1 MSKLISIFYSSIVI
15 LSMMQ
20 FIISGP
26 TVDLAEFV
34 KGLGNQAKATLAF
47 IKDELDQTNSTEVI
61 QTVKT
66 EAIDFFS
73 QSAQVMKLTGIK
85 DAAFPAFIAR
95 FVKNLNL
102 PKEHRQNVTEA
113 LLNISSSYN
122 NDWEQYKFIYT
133 KESTNSSCYYV
144 SILAQHDRANN
155 KSNLIYSDIKTQM
168 NQTNIL
174 VLLKTYKEGSS
185 IEDEVKIVK
194 KPDSIK
200 DMDLE
205 LIIKFYDVVAVKAF
219 GKYLG
224 VSTLSNVVEDKNKN
238 NILFL
243 EDA

>member
-1 MSKLISIFYSSIVI
+1 MSKLITILYSSIVI

-26 TVDLAEFV
+26 TEDLAEFV
-34 KGLGNQAKATLAF
+34 KRLGAQAQATLDF
-47 IKDELDQTNSTEVI
+47 IKDELDLTNSTEVI
-61 QTVKT
+61 KTVKT
-66 EAIDFFS
+66 DAIDSFS
-73 QSAQVMKLTGIK
+73 QSAQVLKLTGIK
-85 DAAFPAFIAR
+85 DAAFPAFINR

-102 PKEHRQNVTEA
+102 PEEHRLNVTEA
-113 LLNISSSYN
+113 LLNITSSYN
-122 NDWEQYKFIYT
+122 NNWEEYKFIYS
-133 KESTNSSCYYV
+133 KASTNSFCHYV
-144 SILAQHDRANN
+144 SILAQHDRASN

-174 VLLKTYKEGSS
+174 VMLKTYKEGSS

-194 KPDSIK
+194 KPDHIK

-224 VSTLSNVVEDKNKN
+224 VSSLSNIGKN
-238 NILFL
+238 NNSLLFL